1 MKYVDS
7 CRCARCEGRPTR
19 YGVRCLDCFRLSRLA
34 RETDGDMTP
43 ASLRPRHRALSAR
56 QIDHRWTLLANL
68 RRHETPGS

>member
-1 MKYVDS
+1 
-7 CRCARCEGRPTR
+7 
-19 YGVRCLDCFRLSRLA
+19 
-34 RETDGDMTP
+34 MTP